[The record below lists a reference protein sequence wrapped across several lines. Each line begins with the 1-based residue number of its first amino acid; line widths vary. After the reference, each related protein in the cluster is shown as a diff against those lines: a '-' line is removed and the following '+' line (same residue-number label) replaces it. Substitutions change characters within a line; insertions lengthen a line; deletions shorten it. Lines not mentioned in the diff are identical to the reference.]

1 MALKRP
7 QLLPV
12 AQLKPI
18 QAAVLRRTLADK
30 IDYKAEDRYA
40 HEKIKPTPE
49 TVSTTSSTHALFSEV
64 GVKNPE
70 KDIDM
75 TASIKHDL
83 VRSTPSGAS
92 SCILTC
98 FQP

>member
-1 MALKRP
+1 MASKRP
-7 QLLPV
+7 QLLPM

-70 KDIDM
+70 TDIDM

-83 VRSTPSGAS
+83 V
-92 SCILTC
+92 
-98 FQP
+98 QPPRPELLHAY

>member
-1 MALKRP
+1 M
-7 QLLPV
+7 

-18 QAAVLRRTLADK
+18 QAAIFHRTLADK
-30 IDYKAEDRYA
+30 IDRKAEDRYA

-64 GVKNPE
+64 GTKNPE
-70 KDIDM
+70 KEVDM

-83 VRSTPSGAS
+83 VLSTR
-92 SCILTC
+92 LELLDTY
-98 FQP
+98 